1 MRISTGLL
9 ITLGTI
15 FLGWSTGGFLTLSLL
30 PGRHP
35 FCIIIALVPGAMGYW
50 FMARAYFILENRL
63 ERAYMAYSKDDKEGY
78 LLNILQ
84 EES

>member
-9 ITLGTI
+9 ISLGAI

-30 PGRHP
+30 PTRHP
-35 FCIIIALVPGAMGYW
+35 FWVIVVLVLGAMGYW

-63 ERAYMAYSKDDKEGY
+63 ERAYMAYSEDDKEGQ
-78 LLNILQ
+78 LLSILM
-84 EES
+84 EDS